1 MNHRAND
8 VIISG
13 YHLELTDAL
22 KQMVQE
28 KVAKLFEHESDIIRI
43 RVELGHT
50 PDSSREKEFNARG
63 LIEIRGNDMVVN
75 ERSDD
80 LYKSIDGM
88 TQKLDRLLRRRHRLE
103 RVKRKHAHE
112 VDIPADLPKVQ
123 TA

>member
-1 MNHRAND
+1 MNNRAND

-22 KQMVQE
+22 KSMVQE
-28 KVAKLFEHESDIIRI
+28 KVSKLFEHDSQIIRI

-50 PDSSREKEFNARG
+50 PDARKEKEFSAKG
-63 LIEIRGNDMVVN
+63 LIEIKGNDLIVN
-75 ERSDD
+75 EHSHD

-88 TQKLDRLLRRRHRLE
+88 AIKLDRLLRRRHRLA
-103 RVKRKHAHE
+103 RVKRKKTQAVE
-112 VDIPADLPKVQ
+112 IPAGLPKVQ